1 MPPAT
6 GDIAIEI
13 SPDAAGRLL
22 AHVTDVSARM
32 ADVRPLGLAIA
43 AVLRATF
50 ARNIDQGGRPAFRP
64 LAPNTLASKALR
76 GYPSDP
82 LIGSRALRDSLARM
96 NVKGNVTYVTADGV
110 IKVGTNLPYARF
122 QNDGTKPYV
131 INARQG
137 KLLSFT
143 VAGGGRVS
151 AKRVKHPGIPARPF
165 MVVQAED
172 WVAIRLLM
180 KQFAAGTMRAAAGK
194 DES

>member
-1 MPPAT
+1 MPAT
-6 GDIAIEI
+6 TGDVAIAI

-22 AHVTDVSARM
+22 AHVTEVSDRM
-32 ADVRPLGLAIA
+32 SDVRPLGLAIA

-50 ARNIDQGGRPAFRP
+50 AKNIDVGGRPAFVP
-64 LAPNTLASKALR
+64 LSPNTLASKALR

-82 LIGSRALRDSLARM
+82 LIGTRALRTSLARM

-110 IKVGTNLPYARF
+110 VRVGSNLPYAKF
-122 QNDGTKPYV
+122 QNDGTKPYI
-131 INARQG
+131 INARKG

-172 WVAIRLLM
+172 WAAIRLLM
-180 KQFAAGTMRAAAGK
+180 KQFASGTMRAAAGK
-194 DES
+194 DET